1 VEKAN
6 REEMKEEAIR
16 RMKALKIHKNVIN
29 NLKNEGVLNRSEG
42 KLGILFWLNK
52 EEENLVKKFETK
64 YNVFVYHVIKTYTV
78 DMGCIYDLLYITEEK
93 DIWKEEIERLRYGY
107 VLSYTISQF
116 SESGD
121 ILIKSRNGG
130 LVRIG

>member
-1 VEKAN
+1 MEKAN
-6 REEMKEEAIR
+6 REEMMEEAIR
-16 RMKALKIHKNVIN
+16 RMKTLKIHKNVIN

-42 KLGILFWLNK
+42 KSGILYWLNK
-52 EEENLVKKFETK
+52 EERQLVKDLEKQ

-93 DIWKEEIERLRYGY
+93 NSLKYGY
-107 VLSYTISQF
+107 VVSYTISQF

>member
-1 VEKAN
+1 
-6 REEMKEEAIR
+6 M
-16 RMKALKIHKNVIN
+16 
-29 NLKNEGVLNRSEG
+29 
-42 KLGILFWLNK
+42 
-52 EEENLVKKFETK
+52 
-64 YNVFVYHVIKTYTV
+64 

-93 DIWKEEIERLRYGY
+93 NIWEEEIKSLKYGY
-107 VLSYTISQF
+107 VVSYTISQF

>member
-1 VEKAN
+1 MEKAN
-6 REEMKEEAIR
+6 REEMMEEAIR
-16 RMKALKIHKNVIN
+16 RMKTLKIHKNVIN
-29 NLKNEGVLNRSEG
+29 NLKNEGVSNRSEG
-42 KLGILFWLNK
+42 KSGILYWLNK
-52 EEENLVKKFETK
+52 EERQLVKDLEKQ

-78 DMGCIYDLLYITEEK
+78 DMGYIYDLLYITEEK
-93 DIWKEEIERLRYGY
+93 NIWEEEINSLKYGY
-107 VLSYTISQF
+107 VVSYTISQF